1 MIDARHG
8 IDGVEGRNRGR
19 HSRRR
24 RLSVTV
30 VSALLAFALGALALP
45 SLLSDDAEAAGP
57 QPSAAGTAG
66 DSFEHPGALVSKA
79 QLDFVRGKVKAGAEP
94 WKSAYEAVLKSKYA
108 KLSWTPKPWATVE
121 CGPRSNPNHGCSDE
135 REDALA
141 AYTHAL
147 LWNLTKDRRHATE
160 AIKIMDA
167 WSAVIKEH
175 TNHNAPLQ
183 TGWSGASFARAG
195 ELMKHTYTGWPS
207 ARQSRFAT
215 MLRTVYLPMVIKGR
229 PNANGNWELIMM
241 DAATGISVFLDDRAS
256 FDRAVAVWR
265 KRVPA
270 YVYLKGD
277 GSLPKS
283 PAGSG
288 KDTRKELIDYW
299 QGQSTFVDGLAQETC
314 RDFGHTGWGFAA
326 AAHVAETA
334 RIQGLDLYSEVEDR
348 MTKALEFH
356 AAYELGATVPSW
368 LCKGSVNRGIG
379 SVLEVAYNHYAGREG
394 ISLPKT
400 KRLIQSKQRPSGADY
415 FLAWETLTH
424 AGNPE

>member
-1 MIDARHG
+1 MIHARHG
-8 IDGVEGRNRGR
+8 TDGTEERTRGR
-19 HSRRR
+19 HGRRR

-30 VSALLAFALGALALP
+30 VSTLLAFALGALTLP
-45 SLLSDDAEAAGP
+45 SLLSDDAEAAGT
-57 QPSAAGTAG
+57 QPSASATAK
-66 DSFEHPGALVSKA
+66 DSFKHPGVLVSDA
-79 QLDFVRGKVKAGAEP
+79 QLDFVRRKVKAGAEP
-94 WKSAYEAVLKSKYA
+94 WKSAYNAMLKSKYA
-108 KLSWTPKPWATVE
+108 SLSWTPKPRATVE
-121 CGPRSNPNHGCSDE
+121 CGPGSNPNHGCSDE

-167 WSAVIKEH
+167 WSAVLKEH

-195 ELMKHTYTGWPS
+195 ELMKHTYTGWSS

-215 MLRTVYLPMVIKGR
+215 MLRTVHLPMVIKGR

-241 DAATGISVFLDDRAS
+241 DAATGISVFLDDGAS
-256 FDRAVAVWR
+256 FDKAVAIWR

-270 YVYLKGD
+270 YIYLKSD

-283 PAGSG
+283 PAGSS

-299 QGQSTFVDGLAQETC
+299 QDQSTFVDGLAQETC

-334 RIQGLDLYSEVEDR
+334 RIQGLDLYSEVEGR

-379 SVLEVAYNHYAGREG
+379 SVLEVAYNHYADRKG
-394 ISLPKT
+394 ISLPRT
-400 KRLIQSKQRPSGADY
+400 KQLIQTKQRPSGANY

-424 AGNPE
+424 AGNPK

>member
-1 MIDARHG
+1 MSDARHDTDG
-8 IDGVEGRNRGR
+8 IEGRNRGR
-19 HSRRR
+19 HVRRR

-30 VSALLAFALGALALP
+30 GSAVLAFALGALTLP
-45 SLLSDDAEAAGP
+45 SLLPEDAEAAGP
-57 QPSAAGTAG
+57 QPSAAAKG
-66 DSFEHPGALVSKA
+66 SFEHPGVLLSEG

-94 WKSAYEAVLKSKYA
+94 WKSAYDAMRESKYA
-108 KLSWTPKPWATVE
+108 SLSWTPKPRATVE
-121 CGPRSNPNHGCSDE
+121 CGPRSSPNHGCSDE
-135 REDALA
+135 RGDALA

-147 LWNLTKDRRHATE
+147 LWNLTEDRRHASQ

-183 TGWSGASFARAG
+183 TGWAGASFARAG

-215 MLRTVYLPMVIKGR
+215 MLRTVYLPMVIQGR

-256 FDRAVAVWR
+256 FDRAVAIWR

-270 YVYLKGD
+270 YIYVKSD
-277 GSLPKS
+277 GPLPKT
-283 PAGSG
+283 PAGSS

-334 RIQGLDLYSEVEDR
+334 RIQGLDLYSEAAVR

-356 AAYELGATVPSW
+356 AAYELGETVPSW
-368 LCKGSVNRGIG
+368 LCEGSIKRGIG

-400 KRLIQSKQRPSGADY
+400 KRLIQSRQRPSGADY

-424 AGNPE
+424 AGNPR

>member
-1 MIDARHG
+1 MTDVRHG
-8 IDGVEGRNRGR
+8 TDGVEGPARGR
-19 HSRRR
+19 HRRRR

-30 VSALLAFALGALALP
+30 VSALVAFALGAVTLP
-45 SLLSDDAEAAGP
+45 SLGSDDAEAAGA
-57 QPSAAGTAG
+57 QPRAAASAES
-66 DSFEHPGALVSKA
+66 SFKHPGVLVSKA
-79 QLDFVRGKVKAGAEP
+79 QLDFVRGRVKAKAEP
-94 WKSAYEAVLKSKYA
+94 WTSAYGAMVKSKYA
-108 KLSWTPKPWATVE
+108 SLSWTAKPRATVE
-121 CGPRSNPNHGCSDE
+121 CGPGSSPNHGCSDE

-147 LWNLTKDRRHATE
+147 LWNLTKDRRHATK
-160 AIKIMDA
+160 AIEIMDA

-195 ELMKHTYTGWPS
+195 ELMKHTYTGWPG

-256 FDRAVAVWR
+256 FDKAIAIWS

-270 YVYLKGD
+270 YIYLKSD
-277 GSLPKS
+277 GALPKS
-283 PAGSG
+283 PAGSS
-288 KDTRKELIDYW
+288 KDTREELIDYW

-334 RIQGLDLYSEVEDR
+334 RIQGRDLYSEAERR

-368 LCKGSVNRGIG
+368 LCKGSVDRGIG

-400 KRLIQSKQRPSGADY
+400 KQLIQTRQRPSGADY

-424 AGNPE
+424 ANNLN